1 MKNRMNVHQ
10 IYEDAID
17 VFGDG
22 PQQIKTI
29 EELAELQVALAKD
42 MNDLEVTQ
50 EEIID
55 ELADAYIMIKQM
67 AIVFGEDQVI
77 QRIAEKVER
86 LKKMVD
92 AERELL

>member
-86 LKKMVD
+86 LKKW
-92 AERELL
+92 